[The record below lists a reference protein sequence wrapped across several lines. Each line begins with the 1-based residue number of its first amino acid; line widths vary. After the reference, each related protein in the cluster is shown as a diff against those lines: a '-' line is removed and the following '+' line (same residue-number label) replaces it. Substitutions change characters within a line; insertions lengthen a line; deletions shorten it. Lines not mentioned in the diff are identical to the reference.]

1 MLYNLITKN
10 KKILFRDFLPRGQGI
25 VTRRPLILQMIQ
37 RPGEE
42 YGEFLHSPNKKYTDF
57 GEVKQEIENETR
69 KVAGSNKG
77 LSKDPIRLKVYSPEV
92 LDLTIIDLPGVTK
105 IPIGD
110 QPTNIQQQVSTN
122 MYHSPGGIK

>member
-1 MLYNLITKN
+1 M
-10 KKILFRDFLPRGQGI
+10 PRGQGI

-57 GEVKQEIENETR
+57 GEVKQEIETETR
-69 KVAGSNKG
+69 KVAGNNKG

>member
-1 MLYNLITKN
+1 M
-10 KKILFRDFLPRGQGI
+10 PRGTGV

-37 RPGEE
+37 HMGAEE
-42 YGEFLHSPNKKYTDF
+42 YAEFLHIPGKKFSDF
-57 GEVKQEIENETR
+57 GEVKQEIEIDTR

-77 LSKDPIRLKVYSPEV
+77 LSKEPIRLKVYSPHV

-110 QPTNIQQQVSTN
+110 QPTNIEQQVSVQLFLVQDLL
-122 MYHSPGGIK
+122 K